1 MAQGMTSPKLDNDG
15 DKIEKRWWPQ
25 IQARFG
31 HYEDLWRQHVFP
43 LTGRPD
49 YRYVR
54 EAVPARLAKLAT
66 ASYSVF
72 VHLAGCHQQLDPR
85 HRHPDLFATEGVYI
99 FYSRLYSAQQS
110 IRRFITEVA
119 DVQNEYNG
127 AYIREPLLWLKSY
140 GKGAKLDELYNELV
154 ERTSDY
160 RGQQVHDWGFPVIE
174 GTIPRRAYF
183 GEWTKRL
190 EEKGLGAL
198 ASFFNEEDAFKKF
211 ETQFVDAVRQATED
225 LKFAEELVDKIWRVA
240 LDELNAL
247 KEAARY
253 KADQT
258 LGKGDSLRWKP
269 VSSPADEASS

>member
-1 MAQGMTSPKLDNDG
+1 MTSSKLGSDG
-15 DKIEKRWWPQ
+15 DKIERYWWPQ
-25 IQARFG
+25 IQERFP
-31 HYEDLWRQHVFP
+31 HYEDLWKQHVIP

-49 YRYVR
+49 YLYVR

-85 HRHPDLFATEGVYI
+85 YRHPDLFATEGVYI
-99 FYSRLYSAQQS
+99 FYSRLFSAQQAV
-110 IRRFITEVA
+110 RRFITEVA

-127 AYIREPLLWLKSY
+127 AYIRDPVLWLKSH

-154 ERTSDY
+154 QRTSDY

-174 GTIPRRAYF
+174 GTIPRRPYF
-183 GEWTKRL
+183 AEWLERL

-198 ASFFNEEDAFKKF
+198 ASFFNEDDAFRKF
-211 ETQFVDAVRQATED
+211 ETQFVDAIQQATED
-225 LKFAEELVDKIWRVA
+225 LKFAEEVVDEIWKVA

-247 KEAARY
+247 KDAARY
-253 KADQT
+253 KADQA
-258 LGKGDSLRWKP
+258 LGKGDSLRWEP
-269 VSSPADEASS
+269 VSSATEKVSG